1 MSPSLPSP
9 PCTRSSSA
17 RPGSVQVRR
26 SHPNPVMFSDLT
38 LAMFQQRTEK
48 KIEIKELVKE
58 LGGDYTEDLEEDVTG
73 FLVAAKP
80 EGEKYRAAREWN
92 IPTVSLAWLEECERK
107 KCKCLSLSQH
117 LTA

>member
-1 MSPSLPSP
+1 
-9 PCTRSSSA
+9 
-17 RPGSVQVRR
+17 
-26 SHPNPVMFSDLT
+26 MFSDLT